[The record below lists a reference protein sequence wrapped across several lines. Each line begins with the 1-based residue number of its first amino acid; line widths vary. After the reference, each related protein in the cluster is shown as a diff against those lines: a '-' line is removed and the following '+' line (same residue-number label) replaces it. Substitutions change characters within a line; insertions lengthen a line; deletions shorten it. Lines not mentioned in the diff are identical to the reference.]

1 MPCVGH
7 VECGTGGFDVIFLE
21 SCGISRIPE
30 REREREMYE
39 GNQEIRSTLRQSSP
53 IEHDR
58 ALEEQISMGSRTFLS
73 IVTIQH
79 PLLLSAIGT
88 TQF

>member
-30 REREREMYE
+30 REREREREMYE
-39 GNQEIRSTLRQSSP
+39 GNQEI
-53 IEHDR
+53 
-58 ALEEQISMGSRTFLS
+58 EEQISMGSRTFLS